1 MNYNYHTHTK
11 YCHHATG
18 EVEEYIESAIKGG
31 IKYLGFSD
39 HIPFKFSDG
48 YESSYR
54 VSEGQVGEYFSG
66 IKELRKKYQE
76 KIDIKIGFEMEY
88 YAESFEKML
97 QKAIDFG
104 AEYLILGQHFYSEE
118 YPFGLPVIGA
128 TDDEL
133 NLKKYVECIIDGMKS
148 GVFTYIAHPDMI
160 SFTGDMKLYEAKMR
174 EICIASREIDVPLE
188 INFQGMRLNR
198 RYPNEE
204 FWKIAGEEKSPVTF
218 GCDAH
223 KPQYAFDAESLEKA
237 KDLVEK
243 YNLNYIGKPKLRMLK
258 DIEVK

>member
-11 YCHHATG
+11 YCHHAAG
-18 EVEEYIESAIKGG
+18 ETEEYIINAIKGG

-39 HIPFKFSDG
+39 HIPLKFSDG

-54 VSEGQVGEYFSG
+54 VSVGDAGKYVSE
-66 IKELRKKYQE
+66 IKELREKYKE
-76 KIDIKIGFEMEY
+76 EIDIKIGFEMEY
-88 YAESFEKML
+88 YTESFEKML
-97 QKAIDFG
+97 QSAIDFG

-118 YPFGLPVIGA
+118 YPFGLAVIGQ

-133 NLKKYVECIIDGMKS
+133 NLKKYVECIVAGIKS

-160 SFTGDMKLYEAKMR
+160 SFTGDIKFYTDEMR
-174 EICIASREIDVPLE
+174 KICVASREFNVPLE
-188 INFQGMRLNR
+188 INFQGARLKR
-198 RYPNEE
+198 RYPNDD

-223 KPQYAFDAESLEKA
+223 HPKYAFDSEGLEKA
-237 KDLVEK
+237 KELVLK
-243 YNLNYIGKPKLRMLK
+243 YNLNYIGKPEMRLL
-258 DIEVK
+258 